1 MINIWGPDRIESSL
15 NFGLKKIPKREARSE
30 ATGVCYVIIRS
41 IPERKSRRFF
51 FIPFHTQVENT
62 DAESVNDLKQGT
74 LCATDENVLLWL
86 D

>member
-1 MINIWGPDRIESSL
+1 MLLQDLWHTTLQVNKNNS
-15 NFGLKKIPKREARSE
+15 NFDMEQKH
-30 ATGVCYVIIRS
+30 
-41 IPERKSRRFF
+41 
-51 FIPFHTQVENT
+51 FHSFHVDVHVNTISHAGINT